1 MVGEG
6 SSMNKVQRRAEEGKE
21 RGGEQCSQLVTRVQG
36 SQNRGVG
43 DIQLVHRIDAAC
55 LTLWPC

>member
-1 MVGEG
+1 
-6 SSMNKVQRRAEEGKE
+6 MNKVQRRAEEGKE